1 MFIVVYCTVPKDEAE
16 HLAQKILYQK
26 LAACINII
34 ESVNSLFFWQGE
46 MKFEEESLLI
56 IKTKQAVFEKLQRFI
71 TKNHPYDVPEIIA
84 LPIVNANLEYL
95 NWLDNEVKE

>member
-1 MFIVVYCTVPKDEAE
+1 
-16 HLAQKILYQK
+16 
-26 LAACINII
+26 
-34 ESVNSLFFWQGE
+34 

-95 NWLDNEVKE
+95 NWLDDEVKE